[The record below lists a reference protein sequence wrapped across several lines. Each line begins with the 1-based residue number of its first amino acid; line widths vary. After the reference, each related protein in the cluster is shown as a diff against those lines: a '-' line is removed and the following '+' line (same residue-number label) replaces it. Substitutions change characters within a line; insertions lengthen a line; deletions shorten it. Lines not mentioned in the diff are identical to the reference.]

1 MQPVVRKFFLLCA
14 LALSPV
20 LDASQCVQKIKQSW
34 HEYKTRVPTRLLAV
48 AVCENDI
55 LNTKKALLA
64 EGNPLAPM
72 PDIALEKHRRQTCGE
87 SILDHAIEYNYFDI
101 VKALLEVIPTEV
113 LRDNVELLIN
123 ASENL
128 PLLKLLLKA
137 GIDFNKDSLIYSN
150 TPPMMAV
157 SWKKSQIVQ
166 LYYALGVDIMAQV
179 QKKGLEWALSGT
191 LMSRQMLPFVES
203 GLEMY
208 KKRQSEYQKSMKA
221 PIHELLVQNSESY
234 FPKDCSNIIVEYAY
248 GAGDVPI
255 TFGNILDDDYEM
267 PVVVTEESKEKE

>member
-1 MQPVVRKFFLLCA
+1 MQPAVRKFFLLYA

-64 EGNPLAPM
+64 GGNPLAPM

-113 LRDNVELLIN
+113 LQGHVEPLIN
-123 ASENL
+123 ISNDVRM
-128 PLLKLLLKA
+128 LKLLLKA
-137 GIDFNKDSLIYSN
+137 GIDFNKKSLKYYMS
-150 TPPMMAV
+150 PPVNAALRGR
-157 SWKKSQIVQ
+157 SKIVQ
-166 LYYALGVDIMAQV
+166 LYYALGVNIAAHV
-179 QKKGLEWALSGT
+179 SAAKLEWAFC
-191 LMSRQMLPFVES
+191 SRQLRPFIES
-203 GLEMY
+203 GLQIY
-208 KKRQSEYQKSMKA
+208 RNRLSEYQKSLQT
-221 PIHELLVQNSESY
+221 PVHELLVKDCTESY
-234 FPKDCSNIIVEYAY
+234 FLKDCSNIIVEYAY
-248 GAGDVPI
+248 GTGDVPI

-267 PVVVTEESKEKE
+267 PIAITEESKEAE

>member
-1 MQPVVRKFFLLCA
+1 MQRVKRIFFLLCA
-14 LALSPV
+14 LALSPA
-20 LDASQCVQKIKQSW
+20 LEASQCIQAIKQSW
-34 HEYKTRVPTRLLAV
+34 NEYKRRVPTRMLAE

-55 LNTKKALLA
+55 AATKKALLA
-64 EGNPLAPM
+64 GGDPLEPM
-72 PDIALEKHRRQTCGE
+72 PDIAFEKHHCQIYNE
-87 SILDHAIEYNYFDI
+87 SILEHAVEYNYFDI
-101 VKALLEVIPTEV
+101 VKALLAAIPPEV

-128 PLLKLLLKA
+128 PLLKLFLKA

-150 TPPMMAV
+150 TPPMMAA

-234 FPKDCSNIIVEYAY
+234 FPKDCSNIIVEYAC
-248 GAGDVPI
+248 GDGDVPI
-255 TFGNILDDDYEM
+255 TFGNILDEDFEM
-267 PVVVTEESKEKE
+267 PAVITEESKRK